1 MKDKIIIFIVG
12 LLLGSIISTASIYIY
27 TIANN
32 KNSNNDIR
40 MELPNKDKD
49 MMNDK
54 NMTNPPEM
62 PNNKNEK

>member
-12 LLLGSIISTASIYIY
+12 LLLGSIISTAAIYIY

-40 MELPNKDKD
+40 MELPNKD